1 MTLESQNISGVE
13 EIEQEPEEETVHQD
27 QVVKRSIEEHQQY
40 LHEEQVE
47 QYPTNKRYR

>member
-13 EIEQEPEEETVHQD
+13 EIEQDPEEETVHQD
-27 QVVKRSIEEHQQY
+27 QVVKRSIEEQY
-40 LHEEQVE
+40 LYEEEVE